1 MDSASPTTLFARN
14 LRGFARSRTIA
25 MLKRDLT
32 TSYPRSVREKYL
44 GVVQLGRAVDKG
56 IALANGL
63 NGEYNYHCPMDK
75 GVFGFLGV
83 DGDALL
89 DVIKK
94 AQAESEIEAF
104 LNPFVAKKSAAE
116 IDAFNEGFLSHGP
129 QPGSDAEKYFLELR
143 SEVAP
148 DRTDV
153 TTWPDLLDLDEK
165 RDVPRRAVAV

>member
-1 MDSASPTTLFARN
+1 
-14 LRGFARSRTIA
+14 

-32 TSYPRSVREKYL
+32 TSYPRSVRDKVL

-63 NGEYNYHCPMDK
+63 NGEYNYDCPMDK
-75 GVFGFLGV
+75 GLFTFLGL

-89 DVIKK
+89 GVIKS
-94 AQAESEIEAF
+94 AQSESEIEAYVK
-104 LNPFVAKKSAAE
+104 PFVAKKTPQE
-116 IDAFNEGFLSHGP
+116 LEQFNESFLSHGP
-129 QPGSDAEKYFLELR
+129 QSGSDGEKYFLQLR

-165 RDVPRRAVAV
+165 RDVPHRVLA